1 MSDSYVSVQRS
12 KFASLNLDISPLLIG
27 GFFNFSDA
35 VFHNRSGD
43 GHSRDPLPKCRVY
56 NELTN
61 YVIDS
66 VTLRTTWKIYRRRNR
81 DVTMHLTLRYF
92 WSGIIINQYL
102 PNVLNTIV
110 DFLILW
116 STTIHVSLMSTLL
129 QYGKYLLRCLYKSL
143 KAKSPFKATY
153 FLF

>member
-1 MSDSYVSVQRS
+1 MPDSYVSVQRS

-27 GFFNFSDA
+27 VFFQFFGRGISY
-35 VFHNRSGD
+35 
-43 GHSRDPLPKCRVY
+43 GHSHDPLPKRRVY

-116 STTIHVSLMSTLL
+116 STTIHVSLIATLL